1 MTYQPGW
8 VTTRP
13 RPLAAVGSL
22 IGVLASAI
30 LAGHAVGGE
39 KPQGPGM
46 PRVRVSE
53 DGKTF
58 VLTGSGKRFVP
69 WGFNYLG
76 KFEHLTPEYLAIFH
90 TGVTYQLVHTLALLG
105 VALLA
110 AQIPGRLVTW
120 AGASFVIGILLFSGS
135 LYLLTMT
142 GISKLGI
149 ITPFGGLAFLV
160 GWFCLGLAAWR
171 LS

>member
-1 MTYQPGW
+1 MLRGFLM
-8 VTTRP
+8 
-13 RPLAAVGSL
+13 LAAFFGFT
-22 IGVLASAI
+22 GVALGAFAAHGLKS
-30 LAGHAVGGE
+30 
-39 KPQGPGM
+39 
-46 PRVRVSE
+46 R
-53 DGKTF
+53 
-58 VLTGSGKRFVP
+58 LTA
-69 WGFNYLG
+69 
-76 KFEHLTPEYLAIFH
+76 EYLAIFH

-110 AQIPGRLVTW
+110 TQIPGRLITW
-120 AGASFVIGILLFSGS
+120 AGVSFAIGILLFSGS

-171 LS
+171 LA